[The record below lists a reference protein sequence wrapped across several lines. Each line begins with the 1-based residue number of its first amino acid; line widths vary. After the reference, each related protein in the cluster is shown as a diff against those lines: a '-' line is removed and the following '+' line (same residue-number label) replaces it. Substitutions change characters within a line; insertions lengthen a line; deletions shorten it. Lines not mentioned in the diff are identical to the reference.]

1 MNTENLP
8 HRVGIYARVSRDSS
22 DNTNQ
27 LLLLREYCKKMNYE
41 IHQEYVDVISGG
53 KSNRP
58 QFNEMMTDASQRRY
72 DLLLF
77 FALDRLTR
85 EGTRQTIQYLQLL
98 ESYGITYQSYSEP
111 YLNNS
116 GVFKDV
122 IVSLLSTLARQE
134 RIRTAERVSAGLA
147 RARTQGRI
155 GGRPPLNEEIVKEIR
170 RLKSEGMSVVF
181 ISKKMKISRGS
192 IYNYL

>member
-1 MNTENLP
+1 MNTSDAP
-8 HRVGIYARVSRDSS
+8 QRVGIYARVSRDSS

-27 LLLLREYCKKMNYE
+27 LLLLREYCLKMKYE

-58 QFNEMMTDASQRRY
+58 QFNQMMNDASQRKF

-85 EGTRQTIQYLQLL
+85 EGTRQTIHYLQLL

-122 IVSLLSTLARQE
+122 IISLLSTLAKQE
-134 RIRTAERVSAGLA
+134 RIRVSERVHAGLA
-147 RARTQGRI
+147 KAKAQGRV
-155 GGRPPLNEEIVKEIR
+155 GGRPKLDESIVAKIR
-170 RLKSEGMSVVF
+170 KLKSQGMSILA
-181 ISKKMKISRGS
+181 ISQRLEISRGS
-192 IYNYL
+192 VYQYL